1 VIVLI
6 DCRPQRKWWK
16 GFVEEDPTVVKSL
29 PHNFVLLEPRT
40 APFAINVRLGFSSLS
55 LSVCVCVCVC
65 VCVRACVCYV
75 PLFLPPS
82 VCLSAGLSAS
92 ASVPVHEFVG
102 GSPSVSPPSPQLQSA

>member
-65 VCVRACVCYV
+65 VCACVRVLCSA
-75 PLFLPPS
+75 LPPS
-82 VCLSAGLSAS
+82 LCLSLCRPICICICACA
-92 ASVPVHEFVG
+92 
-102 GSPSVSPPSPQLQSA
+102 